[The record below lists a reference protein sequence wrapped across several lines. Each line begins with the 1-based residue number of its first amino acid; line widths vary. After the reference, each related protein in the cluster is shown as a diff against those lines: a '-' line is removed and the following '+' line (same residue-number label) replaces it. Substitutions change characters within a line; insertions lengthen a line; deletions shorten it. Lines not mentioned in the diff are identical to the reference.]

1 MVLLVSTQ
9 QLQRCGFEW
18 PENNR
23 VMVFEYSVLIA
34 LGGVC
39 TIFFY
44 DVLVYS

>member
-9 QLQRCGFEW
+9 HLQRCGFEG
-18 PENNR
+18 PENNG

-39 TIFFY
+39 TLFFFY
-44 DVLVYS
+44 NVLV